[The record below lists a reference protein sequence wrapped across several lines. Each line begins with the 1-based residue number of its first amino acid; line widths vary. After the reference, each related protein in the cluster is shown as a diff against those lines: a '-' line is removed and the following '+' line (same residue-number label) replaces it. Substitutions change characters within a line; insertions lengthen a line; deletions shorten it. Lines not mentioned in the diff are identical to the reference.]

1 MKLVIAIVNKD
12 DSATVVNK
20 LNKDGFMCTKLST
33 TGGFL
38 RAGNTT
44 LLIGTEEEKVET
56 VLEILRRYCSRR
68 TETINAA
75 AANYTEQF
83 ISAVPVEISVG
94 GATVFVVDVEKF
106 IKM

>member
-1 MKLVIAIVNKD
+1 MKLIIAIVNKD
-12 DSATVVNK
+12 DSPTVVSK
-20 LNKDGFMCTKLST
+20 LNKEGFMCTKLST

-44 LLIGTEEEKVET
+44 LLIGTEYEKVED
-56 VLEILRRYCSRR
+56 VIDILRKYCSKR

-75 AANYTEQF
+75 AGNYSEQF
-83 ISAVPVEISVG
+83 FSTVPVEVSVG

-106 IKM
+106 VKM